1 MYQQNPYGYGYG
13 MPQRAATREAFL
25 NLPENTKMK
34 KEIRSSAIVCY
45 VCAGFT
51 LLTVLLSGNLFTLLD
66 VAILAG
72 LGAAI
77 QTTAKKL
84 WAILLTVYGA
94 INVIVTIALSG
105 SFGGWLPLVAGIIGI
120 VYISKL
126 DKAWDAYN
134 AQNQYGYG
142 YGSNY
147 GGGNYPPPPPPA
159 GM

>member
-1 MYQQNPYGYGYG
+1 MYQQNPYGYG

-25 NLPENTKMK
+25 ELPENAKMK

-45 VCAGFT
+45 ICAGIT
-51 LLTVLLSGNLFTLLD
+51 LLTVLLSGNLFTLID

-72 LGAAI
+72 LGIAI

-94 INVIVTIALSG
+94 INVIVTVALSG
-105 SFGGWLPLVAGIIGI
+105 SLGGWLPLVAGIIAI
-120 VYISKL
+120 VYIGKL

-134 AQNQYGYG
+134 AQNQDGYG
-142 YGSNY
+142 YGS
-147 GGGNYPPPPPPA
+147 GKAPPPPPPA

>member
-1 MYQQNPYGYGYG
+1 M
-13 MPQRAATREAFL
+13 
-25 NLPENTKMK
+25 
-34 KEIRSSAIVCY
+34 
-45 VCAGFT
+45 
-51 LLTVLLSGNLFTLLD
+51 
-66 VAILAG
+66 AILAG

-105 SFGGWLPLVAGIIGI
+105 SFGGWLPLVAGIIAI

-134 AQNQYGYG
+134 LQNQYG